1 MNQNELRIG
10 NLVTVN
16 NPEFHPKLKGVV
28 LEVTSIHES
37 GNREGY
43 THGVGLRHVNQIPNR
58 YYETYS
64 QFVRFVEPILLTA
77 ELALGLGFKR
87 FESDGVVGFDT
98 FEPEEKTIWY
108 EIGKFTLVQWGE
120 NTEFYFSD
128 NNLRIPVKY
137 VHKLQNLYF
146 EHTGVE
152 LQLSST

>member
-1 MNQNELRIG
+1 MKANELRIG
-10 NLVTVN
+10 NLAY
-16 NPEFHPKLKGVV
+16 K
-28 LEVTSIHES
+28 SIKS
-37 GNREGY
+37 GQGRTIIDKIGC
-43 THGVGLRHVNQIPNR
+43 QDI
-58 YYETYS
+58 
-64 QFVRFVEPILLTA
+64 VRIFENIGSFNYEPIELTA
-77 ELALGLGFKR
+77 ELALRLGFKR

>member
-1 MNQNELRIG
+1 MKPNELRIG
-10 NLVTVN
+10 NYINIEIHKCDGLELHEISELRRFTITDVN
-16 NPEFHPKLKGVV
+16 EHSFQYD
-28 LEVTSIHES
+28 SIE
-37 GNREGY
+37 
-43 THGVGLRHVNQIPNR
+43 P
-58 YYETYS
+58 
-64 QFVRFVEPILLTA
+64 VELTA
-77 ELALGLGFKR
+77 EMALRLGFKR

-128 NNLRIPVKY
+128 NNLRILVKY